1 MIKIIEKEPYKSYD
15 NWNNREC
22 LMYPTMMIKDGKEH
36 FIFNRREP
44 GAEYQ
49 EQENQK
55 RIEKLIQ
62 TDGKYTVFYG
72 AFENPFEMLKE
83 IINKKDL
90 IITNSQDIF
99 DKRMTN
105 EESIDFH
112 GNRENYSSA
121 FMYRIYDKKLEN
133 DLREIVEYINKKEWD
148 IAEGVLVEKE
158 KQYKD
163 FKIKKDITHG
173 LDYNDFMKLIDSKVE
188 SVKDCLNYETFKADI
203 EVLKNANTGFGL
215 SAITSNNWLK
225 DICNLSEIEL
235 KTYVDNYKS
244 GLLNPYYNQEE
255 EELET

>member
-15 NWNNREC
+15 DWNNREC

-36 FIFNRREP
+36 FVFNRREP
-44 GAEYQ
+44 EAEYQ

-55 RIEKLIQ
+55 RLEILQ
-62 TDGKYTVFYG
+62 RTDGKYTMFYG
-72 AFENPFEMLKE
+72 KFENPFEMLRE
-83 IINKKDL
+83 IIKEKDL

-99 DKRMTN
+99 DRRMTN

-133 DLREIVEYINKKEWD
+133 SLKEIVKYINKKEWE
-148 IAEGVLVEKE
+148 IAEGVLIENEKP
-158 KQYKD
+158 
-163 FKIKKDITHG
+163 FKNFNAKKDITQG
-173 LDYNDFMKLIDSKVE
+173 LDYNEFMKLVDSKVE
-188 SVKDCLNYETFKADI
+188 SVKDCLNYDTFKADI
-203 EVLKNANTGFGL
+203 EVLKNANSGCGL

-235 KTYVDNYKS
+235 KTYVDNYKL
-244 GLLNPYYNQEE
+244 GLLNPYNQEE